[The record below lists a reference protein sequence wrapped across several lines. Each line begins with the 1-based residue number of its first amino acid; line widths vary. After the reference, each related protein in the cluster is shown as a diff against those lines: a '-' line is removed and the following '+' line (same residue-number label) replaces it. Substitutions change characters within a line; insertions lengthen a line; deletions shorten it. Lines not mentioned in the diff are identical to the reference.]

1 MAGNQI
7 GPAQY
12 DQPTLLVGASA
23 VLYAPGTLNPLHPR
37 RPGGIEFPSAALF
50 SSRAVEGRGERGGP
64 SLLLRSLGTLFQ
76 SREKH
81 HVQIL

>member
-37 RPGGIEFPSAALF
+37 RPGGIEFPSAACSF
-50 SSRAVEGRGERGGP
+50 RAVESRGERGGP
-64 SLLLRSLGTLFQ
+64 SLLLRSLGTLSP